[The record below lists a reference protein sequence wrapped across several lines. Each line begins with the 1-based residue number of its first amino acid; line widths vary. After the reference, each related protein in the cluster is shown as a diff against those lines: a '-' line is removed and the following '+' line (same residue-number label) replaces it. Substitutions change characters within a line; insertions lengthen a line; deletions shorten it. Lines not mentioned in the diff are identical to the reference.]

1 MVITTT
7 KTSCVK
13 CKKVKNT
20 IKCSGCSQ
28 DFCFDHIVEHR
39 NEINEQFDQCEDQFN
54 EIKIKIEAQKI
65 EPQNNELMKQIDIWE
80 IESIEKIRQIANEI
94 RYELSS
100 YIIDF
105 TLDLD
110 LKMKQLTEELIQCRK
125 ENDFSD
131 LEIQRFNEELK
142 QLKDILNNSTDFII
156 EQDPTTFINKIRLT
170 NQATLLHDANVNANA
185 KWIQNRITITEEND
199 YSNAMD
205 QLYHPCGLYIDD
217 DQTVYI
223 ADCWNHRIVEWKC
236 GAKTGRVVAGGNG
249 EGNRSDQLNY
259 PTDVIVD
266 KTSNSLIICDYAN
279 ERVVRW
285 PRQNG
290 TNGET
295 IISNVGCYGLAM
307 DDDGFLYVADEDEHE
322 VRRYRIG
329 ENQGTVVAGGN
340 GQGNR
345 LNQLSSPRYIFV
357 DQDHSVYVLDYD
369 NNRVMKWMKG
379 EKEGIIVADSEDE
392 GYCLSQL
399 PNPYGIIV
407 DQLGTIYL
415 ADRSNHRI
423 MRCSQG
429 VTQGNVF
436 IDEHDQ
442 RSKSNQFLGHVG
454 LPFDRE
460 NNLCVC

>member
-39 NEINEQFDQCEDQFN
+39 NELNEQFDQCEDQFN

-156 EQDPTTFINKIRLT
+156 EQDSTTFINKIRLT
-170 NQATLLHDANVNANA
+170 NQEDD
-185 KWIQNRITITEEND
+185 RTI
-199 YSNAMD
+199 
-205 QLYHPCGLYIDD
+205 L
-217 DQTVYI
+217 I
-223 ADCWNHRIVEWKC
+223 ADGMNHRIVEWRC
-236 GAKTGRVVAGGNG
+236 DATTGQVVAGGNSQ
-249 EGNRSDQLNY
+249 GNRMDQLNT
-259 PTDVIVD
+259 PSDVIVD
-266 KTSNSLIICDYAN
+266 KKTDSVIICDSGN
-279 ERVVRW
+279 RRIMQW
-285 PRQNG
+285 PRRNG
-290 TNGET
+290 TSGNV
-295 IISNVGCYGLAM
+295 ILSNIDCRGLAM
-307 DDDGFLYVADEDEHE
+307 DDQRFLYVSDYKKH
-322 VRRYRIG
+322 VVKRYQMG
-329 ENQGTVVAGGN
+329 KTKGTVVAGSQRQAIYGSGFFTSARRAFKIIISN
-340 GQGNR
+340 PIR
-345 LNQLSSPRYIFV
+345 LLVIDKVCDFLIFLGKLCITAGIGILAFFFFTHRIAQAENYVPELNYYLIPLLLIIIGTYIIAKCFF
-357 DQDHSVYVLDYD
+357 SVYSMAVDTIMLCALEDLRMQEK
-369 NNRVMKWMKG
+369 NKNHQVMMSKNLRKVFRVKKN
-379 EKEGIIVADSEDE
+379 D
-392 GYCLSQL
+392 
-399 PNPYGIIV
+399 
-407 DQLGTIYL
+407 
-415 ADRSNHRI
+415 
-423 MRCSQG
+423 
-429 VTQGNVF
+429 
-436 IDEHDQ
+436 
-442 RSKSNQFLGHVG
+442 
-454 LPFDRE
+454 
-460 NNLCVC
+460 